1 MGRTS
6 KKYFSDKFK
15 EKIWE
20 DFFIAVKKACNEKEL
35 EQILKKALTVEE
47 LILLEKRLA
56 VTKLLKEG
64 FSYLEI
70 EKEIDVTPVT
80 ISFVKKGFKR
90 PARQKRIYSKNN
102 SRAKSN
108 WRDPLKP
115 QLKPYWFAPRVRKQP
130 L

>member
-15 EKIWE
+15 EKIWG
-20 DFFIAVKKACNEKEL
+20 DFFVAIKNAYNEKEL
-35 EQILKKALTVEE
+35 EQILKKALTIEE
-47 LILLEKRLA
+47 LILVEKRLA
-56 VTKLLKEG
+56 VIKLLKEG

-70 EKEIDVTPVT
+70 EKEVDVTPVT

-90 PARQKRIYSKNN
+90 PIRQKRIYSKDKNQ
-102 SRAKSN
+102 AKSD
-108 WRDPLKP
+108 WHDPLKP
-115 QLKPYWFAPRVRKQP
+115 QLRPYRFVPKARKRP